1 MNGFCGGL
9 EVAQSCLLELGR
21 VLHRKDVAEDEAC
34 RRIFGPDLERGI
46 ECLLG
51 LFELRKKAKRR
62 PVNKKAFPG
71 MFVVCGKGESR
82 LVLSQQF
89 LPIFIQLV

>member
-9 EVAQSCLLELGR
+9 EVAQSCLLELGW
-21 VLHRKDVAEDEAC
+21 VLHRKDVAEDKAC

-51 LFELRKKAKRR
+51 LFELRKKQNVAR
-62 PVNKKAFPG
+62 
-71 MFVVCGKGESR
+71 
-82 LVLSQQF
+82 
-89 LPIFIQLV
+89 